1 MDDSRN
7 SPATYVIGRSA
18 DADIVLS
25 DVTVSRLHAELVC
38 GADGRW
44 YVTDR
49 CSTGGT
55 WLLDTREWIPIEQDY
70 VRAGDRLRLGG
81 FECTLEDLLRL
92 VPSGGRTGGRAASTG
107 GAGAMVDGTE
117 GVLTVSDGHP
127 AGAVVRDWK
136 TGEVRPREGD

>member
-7 SPATYVIGRSA
+7 SPVTYVIGRSA

-25 DVTVSRLHAELVC
+25 DLTVSRLHAELVC

-44 YVTDR
+44 YLTDR

-55 WLLDTREWIPIEQDY
+55 WLLDAGEWIPIEQDY

-81 FECTLEDLLRL
+81 LECTLEDLLRL
-92 VPSGGRTGGRAASTG
+92 VPSGGKAGGRAAS
-107 GAGAMVDGTE
+107 AGRVGTMVDGTE
-117 GVLTVSDGHP
+117 SVVTVSDDRP

-136 TGEVRPREGD
+136 TGEVRPREGN